1 MATIGRLAVLID
13 ADSTGLKT
21 GLKGA
26 VNETEDSSKKI
37 IKSVQAIATAFAGY
51 LTVDLFTGMVKGAAA
66 AGREID
72 QLSKLSATSATEF
85 QRQAY
90 ATQQLGISNE
100 KLADI
105 FKDVQDKIGD
115 FMQTGAGPMADF
127 FEQIAPKVGVTA
139 DQFRNLGGPDA
150 LQLYVSS
157 LEKANLSQNEMTFY
171 LEAIASDSALLL
183 PLLKN
188 NGKAMKEMGDE
199 AERLGAVLDDKT
211 IKANVEF
218 AKRLDQLQASA
229 KSASMAVG
237 SELIPA
243 LNQIV
248 EAFSSAESGTN
259 SFAKSLGSGL
269 GVALQSAIVLATNTA
284 YVLKTLGDTAGAYGA
299 VSAALARGDIAG
311 AKAIGAAYKEMSEER
326 RQALDDFEK
335 RVMTPVQSPVV
346 GGGSGQRMGMND
358 PRIIGTPAAG
368 ETAGFRPVVT
378 PKPTGG
384 GGDADKAADDAM
396 KKAQEVEAFFAQIG
410 EKTRQ
415 REIDGLTTF
424 MDGLKTREEARLQSG
439 MNEQALAEETYKT
452 EYDKL
457 IEAKELL
464 GLTEEEFSARL
475 LQIRMDRDTSIMD
488 ADIAMLEHEKQVAAE
503 RVRIN
508 QQAEK
513 LILDAKSNATQAAI
527 GLLNALGG
535 KSKGAAIAAI
545 ALGKAVAI
553 ADIIRHTAVAQMHA
567 MAQLGPIAGPAAAAK
582 IGVMGKIQAG
592 LVAATGLVQAGSVGG
607 GNGSSVS
614 MPSSGSSS
622 SQSSASGAPAAPS
635 MNQTVTIQGVSSGDL
650 FSGDAVRTLIDKL
663 IDAQRNGAR
672 IVLA

>member
-157 LEKANLSQNEMTFY
+157 LEKANLSQSEMTFY
-171 LEAIASDSALLL
+171 LEAVANDSALLL

-199 AERLGAVLDDKT
+199 AERLGAVLDDET
-211 IKANVEF
+211 IRANKEF
-218 AKRLDQLQASA
+218 AYQLDRLNASLTSLKMNIGSAVIPQISRLIDEFNTGIKVAGGFMAALKLLGTA
-229 KSASMAVG
+229 KPFDN
-237 SELIPA
+237 PA
-243 LNQIV
+243 L
-248 EAFSSAESGTN
+248 
-259 SFAKSLGSGL
+259 
-269 GVALQSAIVLATNTA
+269 
-284 YVLKTLGDTAGAYGA
+284 
-299 VSAALARGDIAG
+299 G
-311 AKAIGAAYKEMSEER
+311 AKHYREELER
-326 RQALDDFEK
+326 LTAQRTKLMDIEGVMANTSGFDRDIEQAQKLIQYYETLMK
-335 RVMTPVQSPVV
+335 NKWQLT
-346 GGGSGQRMGMND
+346 GERMGMND

-378 PKPTGG
+378 PRPTGG
-384 GGDADKAADDAM
+384 GASKAVGSIFDDGDPVQAELAKRFEQRREMEAKAAD
-396 KKAQEVEAFFAQIG
+396 AQEEAEREAFAKRIEALREYIKTEEQITLERQ
-410 EKTRQ
+410 EKQ
-415 REIDGLTTF
+415 IEDMILGRENGLLT
-424 MDGLKTREEARLQSG
+424 
-439 MNEQALAEETYKT
+439 EQEYMLAEQDLALKHMEELARIRGDGMKR
-452 EYDKL
+452 
-457 IEAKELL
+457 IEDITMQSWDAQL
-464 GLTEEEFSARL
+464 GAVVTKMGEMTAAAASG
-475 LQIRMDRDTSIMD
+475 SK
-488 ADIAMLEHEKQVAAE
+488 AMFN
-503 RVRIN
+503 IN
-508 QQAEK
+508 K
-513 LILDAKSNATQAAI
+513 V
-527 GLLNALGG
+527 
-535 KSKGAAIAAI
+535 AAIAT
-545 ALGKAVAI
+545 ALLKAKESVTSAYAFGSKI
-553 ADIIRHTAVAQMHA
+553 GGPPLGAA
-567 MAQLGPIAGPAAAAK
+567 MAGVAAAAT
-582 IGVMGKIQAG
+582 AG
-592 LVAATGLVQAGSVGG
+592 QIAAIKSQSFGGGGSVASGG
-607 GNGSSVS
+607 GTSSAPTQS
-614 MPSSGSSS
+614 AAAGGA
-622 SQSSASGAPAAPS
+622 SQSI
-635 MNQTVTIQGVSSGDL
+635 TIQGVSSGDL

>member
-1 MATIGRLAVLID
+1 
-13 ADSTGLKT
+13 
-21 GLKGA
+21 
-26 VNETEDSSKKI
+26 
-37 IKSVQAIATAFAGY
+37 
-51 LTVDLFTGMVKGAAA
+51 
-66 AGREID
+66 
-72 QLSKLSATSATEF
+72 
-85 QRQAY
+85 
-90 ATQQLGISNE
+90 
-100 KLADI
+100 
-105 FKDVQDKIGD
+105 
-115 FMQTGAGPMADF
+115 
-127 FEQIAPKVGVTA
+127 
-139 DQFRNLGGPDA
+139 
-150 LQLYVSS
+150 
-157 LEKANLSQNEMTFY
+157 
-171 LEAIASDSALLL
+171 
-183 PLLKN
+183 
-188 NGKAMKEMGDE
+188 
-199 AERLGAVLDDKT
+199 
-211 IKANVEF
+211 
-218 AKRLDQLQASA
+218 
-229 KSASMAVG
+229 
-237 SELIPA
+237 
-243 LNQIV
+243 
-248 EAFSSAESGTN
+248 
-259 SFAKSLGSGL
+259 
-269 GVALQSAIVLATNTA
+269 
-284 YVLKTLGDTAGAYGA
+284 
-299 VSAALARGDIAG
+299 
-311 AKAIGAAYKEMSEER
+311 
-326 RQALDDFEK
+326 
-335 RVMTPVQSPVV
+335 MTPVQSPVV

-358 PRIIGTPAAG
+358 PRIIGTPAAV

>member
-229 KSASMAVG
+229 KSALMAVG

-326 RQALDDFEK
+326 REALDDFEK

-384 GGDADKAADDAM
+384 GGAVDQSKAAEDAA
-396 KKAQEVEAFFAQIG
+396 KKAQELEAEEALRVQEAEKQKLQFFL
-410 EKTRQ
+410 
-415 REIDGLTTF
+415 DGLTQ
-424 MDGLKTREEARLQSG
+424 RQEALRQSTLS
-439 MNEQALAEETYKT
+439 EQALAEETYQT
-452 EYDKL
+452 EYDRL

-464 GLTEEEFSARL
+464 ALTEEEFTERM
-475 LQIRMDRDTSIMD
+475 LQIRMDRDTRIMD
-488 ADIAMLEHEKQVAAE
+488 ADMAMLDREQQLADE

-607 GNGSSVS
+607 GSSVS

-622 SQSSASGAPAAPS
+622 SRTSASGAPAAPM

>member
-105 FKDVQDKIGD
+105 FKDVQDKVGQFLRD
-115 FMQTGAGPMADF
+115 GGGPMQAF
-127 FEQIAPKVGVTA
+127 FDQIAPKVGVTA
-139 DQFRNLGGPDA
+139 EQFKNLGGPDA

-157 LEKANLSQNEMTFY
+157 LQKANLSQNEMVAY
-171 LEAIASDSALLL
+171 MEELASDSALLL

-248 EAFSSAESGTN
+248 AAFSSAEFGTN
-259 SFAKSLGSGL
+259 SFARSLGSGL
-269 GVALQSAIVLATNTA
+269 GAALQSATLLAANTA

-299 VSAALARGDIAG
+299 VSAALVRGDIAG
-311 AKAIGAAYKEMSEER
+311 AKAIGAAYKEISDDR
-326 RQALDDFEK
+326 RKALDDFEK
-335 RVMTPVQSPVV
+335 RLMTPVQSPVV

-378 PKPTGG
+378 PKPTDGGASKAVGSIFDDGDPVQAELAKRFEQRREMEAKAADAQEEAEREAFAKRIEALREYVKTEEQITLERQEKQLEDMILGRENGLLTEQEYMLAEQDLALKHMEELARIRGDGMKRIEDITMQSWDAQLGAVVTKMGEMTAAAASGSKAMFNINKVAAIATALLKAKESVTSAYAFGSKIGGPPLGAAMAGVAAAATAGQIAAIKSQSFGG
-384 GGDADKAADDAM
+384 GGSVASGGGTSS
-396 KKAQEVEAFFAQIG
+396 VP
-410 EKTRQ
+410 T
-415 REIDGLTTF
+415 
-424 MDGLKTREEARLQSG
+424 QS
-439 MNEQALAEETYKT
+439 
-452 EYDKL
+452 
-457 IEAKELL
+457 
-464 GLTEEEFSARL
+464 
-475 LQIRMDRDTSIMD
+475 
-488 ADIAMLEHEKQVAAE
+488 
-503 RVRIN
+503 
-508 QQAEK
+508 
-513 LILDAKSNATQAAI
+513 
-527 GLLNALGG
+527 
-535 KSKGAAIAAI
+535 
-545 ALGKAVAI
+545 
-553 ADIIRHTAVAQMHA
+553 
-567 MAQLGPIAGPAAAAK
+567 AAA
-582 IGVMGKIQAG
+582 
-592 LVAATGLVQAGSVGG
+592 GG
-607 GNGSSVS
+607 A
-614 MPSSGSSS
+614 
-622 SQSSASGAPAAPS
+622 SQSI
-635 MNQTVTIQGVSSGDL
+635 TIQGVSSGDL

>member
-199 AERLGAVLDDKT
+199 AERLGAVLDDET
-211 IKANVEF
+211 IRANKEF
-218 AKRLDQLQASA
+218 AYQLDRLNASLTSLKMNIGSAVIPQISRLIDEFNTGIKVAGGFMAALKLLGTA
-229 KSASMAVG
+229 KPFDN
-237 SELIPA
+237 PA
-243 LNQIV
+243 L
-248 EAFSSAESGTN
+248 
-259 SFAKSLGSGL
+259 
-269 GVALQSAIVLATNTA
+269 
-284 YVLKTLGDTAGAYGA
+284 
-299 VSAALARGDIAG
+299 G
-311 AKAIGAAYKEMSEER
+311 AKHYREELERLTAQRTKLMDIEGVMANTSGFDRDIEQAQKLIQYHETLMKNKWQLTGA
-326 RQALDDFEK
+326 
-335 RVMTPVQSPVV
+335 
-346 GGGSGQRMGMND
+346 RMGMND

-378 PKPTGG
+378 PKPTVG

-439 MNEQALAEETYKT
+439 MNEQALAEQDYQT
-452 EYDKL
+452 EYDRL

-464 GLTEEEFSARL
+464 ALTEEEFTERM
-475 LQIRMDRDTSIMD
+475 LQIRMDRDTRIMD
-488 ADIAMLEHEKQVAAE
+488 ADMAMLDREQQLADE

-513 LILDAKSNATQAAI
+513 MILDAKSNATQAAI

-607 GNGSSVS
+607 GSSVS
-614 MPSSGSSS
+614 LPSSGSSS
-622 SQSSASGAPAAPS
+622 SQSGASGGASAPS
-635 MNQTVTIQGVSSGDL
+635 MSQTITIQGVSSGDL